1 MSLLEDLSK
10 DRRVVLYAVAV
21 ALAIISIGFF
31 GLKFGLDLEGGSY
44 LQLQLQ
50 GAQAQ
55 IDVSP
60 ERILEYQFNATS
72 VEKRA
77 QNYVVI
83 VPGIVEASVAE
94 NLGYLGAKAAAGEN
108 STKIT
113 IPASDESIV
122 ISYLKKNLDADVKLN
137 YNVAP
142 VRYEILTNVTRE
154 SLNNLLSP
162 VGGRVPEGEDTF
174 VEGVTDETML
184 NTKRVLDSKLNRL
197 GLPVS
202 YTHLTL

>member
-1 MSLLEDLSK
+1 
-10 DRRVVLYAVAV
+10 
-21 ALAIISIGFF
+21 
-31 GLKFGLDLEGGSY
+31 Y

-50 GAQAQ
+50 GAEAQ

-77 QNYVVI
+77 QNYVVM
-83 VPGIVEASVAE
+83 VPGIVETSVAE

-113 IPASDESIV
+113 IPASPESIV

-154 SLNNLLSP
+154 SLNDL
-162 VGGRVPEGEDTF
+162 
-174 VEGVTDETML
+174 
-184 NTKRVLDSKLNRL
+184 
-197 GLPVS
+197 
-202 YTHLTL
+202 